1 MIIKQAYLIGI
12 LILVLT
18 KSYSQN
24 MEIIDVCY
32 LIEDRPSVMAFKIP
46 NTKCES
52 GGRNLTR
59 EREIQDR
66 FLANAE
72 IVKSNSFKIQKW
84 NFFEMVYQSKACGTV
99 AILFLVDKQKRII
112 HTNAY
117 EIDPSDFD
125 FRMSKR
131 QGQIVL
137 YRKVKRKQKVST
149 ISFELDTTQHRINSF
164 VDDGLSLW

>member
-1 MIIKQAYLIGI
+1 
-12 LILVLT
+12 
-18 KSYSQN
+18 

-46 NTKCES
+46 DKKCEPD
-52 GGRNLTR
+52 GRNFTM
-59 EREIQDR
+59 EQEIHDR
-66 FLANAE
+66 FSVNAKMM
-72 IVKSNSFKIQKW
+72 ISNSFKIQKW
-84 NFFEMVYQSKACGTV
+84 NFFEVVYQSALCGTV

-149 ISFELDTTQHRINSF
+149 ISFELDTTRHRINSF